1 MFGLM
6 AALKSAFPNDKTMTK
21 ITLLEIISRT
31 AKNYSNKPSQ
41 YFCKKQT
48 ILVINNQR
56 KRGGGGE
63 TQDWE
68 FGDVE
73 FNFCLYQQGTMATV
87 KRSA

>member
-1 MFGLM
+1 M
-6 AALKSAFPNDKTMTK
+6 AALKSSFPNDKMMTK
-21 ITLLEIISRT
+21 ITLLEIISST

-48 ILVINNQR
+48 KLVINNQL
-56 KRGGGGE
+56 KRVGGGE

-73 FNFCLYQQGTMATV
+73 FNLCLYQESTMTTV